1 MRGVFECTCNSKL
14 DQNKMYNYTM
24 NSYQV
29 PYEERSKVYQDTVKK
44 LCSESTGWPNC
55 TEDQIFRLS
64 TKEAMFIQDTPERY
78 IVGHFA
84 AVLHKINGLIPESRH
99 ILLIN
104 SARFVCVK
112 NSLRIKQ
119 N

>member
-1 MRGVFECTCNSKL
+1 
-14 DQNKMYNYTM
+14 MYNYTM
-24 NSYQV
+24 KSYQV
-29 PYEERSKVYQDTVKK
+29 PYEERSKVYQDTVNK

-112 NSLRIKQ
+112 NLLRIKQ